1 MDGAAWLLEARAQ
14 AAPSYSPTMGGP
26 RGIFQLAGVGNQSQS
41 SAAQIINDL
50 RFAAAKSIRTST
62 IILAA
67 FNAVAAFSTAFG
79 ILYDCYA
86 TRRRNNRRYRTRYDR
101 LRRASAA
108 GERGDIPARAWIGAK
123 QFF

>member
-14 AAPSYSPTMGGP
+14 AAQSFTPTLDGG

-41 SAAQIINDL
+41 AAQIINDL
-50 RFAAAKSIRTST
+50 RFAAARSIRTST

-79 ILYDCYA
+79 ILYDCYT
-86 TRRRNNRRYRTRYDR
+86 TRRRNNRRYR
-101 LRRASAA
+101 LR
-108 GERGDIPARAWIGAK
+108 
-123 QFF
+123 